1 MKILVVEDEELKRL
15 TLQEDLVHN
24 GHAVQAVADAAQA
37 LNVLEREGIDV
48 VISDMQLPGT
58 NGLEL
63 MRTIKEEIAPS
74 TEVIIMTA
82 FGTIPLAVEAIKNGA
97 LDFVTKPF
105 NNHQLLPLL
114 ERIEQ
119 EMAHKEPTHE
129 NLLAKEYREIEKY
142 IIGNN
147 PSIRHIKH
155 LVRICSESD
164 ANVLLCGETGT
175 GKDLVAS
182 VIHKQSKRHSHPF
195 VKVNCAVFPET
206 LIENELFGH
215 ERGAFTGADQRRRG
229 RIDLASEGTL
239 YLDDVDDIP
248 LKEQIKL
255 LRVIEEKVFE
265 PVGST
270 TPIHCD
276 VRIVASTKVDLTG
289 KIADGSFRED
299 LFYRLKVLE
308 IHLPPLR
315 EHLEDIGPLAE
326 HLLGRIAENGQANL
340 TDEIICRLK
349 SYQWPGNVRELS
361 HKLEQAYITCR
372 KDLSPACFDFS
383 STPHGT
389 PNNSQDSF
397 KSTMDRMERE
407 LLQQALEE
415 TKSNKTVAANK
426 LGMKPS
432 TFRDKLR
439 KHGLD

>member
-1 MKILVVEDEELKRL
+1 MKILVVEDEESKRL
-15 TLQEDLVHN
+15 TLLEDLIQN
-24 GHAVQAVADAAQA
+24 GHAVQAVPDASRA
-37 LNVLEREGIDV
+37 LDVLEREGIDV
-48 VISDMQLPGT
+48 VITDLKLPGT
-58 NGLEL
+58 DGLEL
-63 MRTIKEEIAPS
+63 MRAIKEEIAPS

-105 NNHQLLPLL
+105 DNHQLLPLL
-114 ERIEQ
+114 ERIENK
-119 EMAHKEPTHE
+119 MARKDPSRESLPV
-129 NLLAKEYREIEKY
+129 KEYLEIEKSVT
-142 IIGNN
+142 GNS
-147 PSIRHIKH
+147 PSLRHLKH

-182 VIHKQSKRHSHPF
+182 VIHKQSRRHSHPF
-195 VKVNCAVFPET
+195 VKVNCAVFPEA

-229 RIDLASEGTL
+229 RIELASHGTL

-248 LKEQIKL
+248 VKEQVKL
-255 LRVIEEKVFE
+255 LRVIEEKVCE

-276 VRIVASTKVDLTG
+276 VRIIASTKVDLTQ
-289 KIADGSFRED
+289 KIADCSFRED

-315 EHLEDIGPLAE
+315 EHLEDIPLLAD
-326 HLLGRIAENGQANL
+326 HLLSRITEDSQVAL
-340 TDEIICRLK
+340 TDEIISRLK

-361 HKLEQAYITCR
+361 HKLEQAYITGR
-372 KDLSPACFDFS
+372 GELSPASFDFS
-383 STPHGT
+383 ASALEPFNGS
-389 PNNSQDSF
+389 PGSF
-397 KSTMDRMERE
+397 KSTMDRTERE
-407 LLQQALEE
+407 LLRRALEE
-415 TKSNKTVAANK
+415 TKGNKTVAANK